1 MEISQNHKN
10 DILASHLLLAGL
22 VAIYLLLIARWLL
35 GIAPL
40 KPTPWP
46 YLIPV
51 SMGLSFALMAAP
63 YYAVRSGKRWSRA
76 LVLAV
81 VAGTLWL
88 NFTHRENIASDPL
101 NVLSWVVYS
110 VTHIWGLVL
119 LFWRPQRRP
128 INERHQRPM

>member
-1 MEISQNHKN
+1 METSRKHKN
-10 DILASHLLLAGL
+10 DVLASHLLLTGL

-40 KPTPWP
+40 RPTPWP

-51 SMGLSFALMAAP
+51 STGLSFALMAAP
-63 YYAVRSGKRWSRA
+63 YYSLRSGKRWSRT

-88 NFTHRENIASDPL
+88 NFTHRENIASDPSY
-101 NVLSWVVYS
+101 VLSWVVYS
-110 VTHIWGLVL
+110 VTHIWALVL
-119 LFWRPQRRP
+119 LFWRPQRLL
-128 INERHQRPM
+128 INERHQSPM